1 MWWGK
6 GKMTK
11 DIKNRNEYDT
21 FIQTVGRLLEEY
33 RKKAY
38 QEVNSILVD
47 TYWEIGRRIVE
58 FEQKGREKAEYGS
71 GLLNKLSKDLTFKYG
86 KGFSIDNLERMRRFF
101 LYFPNSAALSRKLSW
116 SHYLLILRIEEPLA
130 RQFYQKEVETE
141 GWGTRELSRQINSQL
156 FERIALSKDKK
167 GVLALALKG
176 QVIERADNLIKDPY
190 VLEFLGLKEEER
202 YTENLLEERIISNLK
217 EFLLE
222 LGKGFTFVARQQ
234 RITIEDEHFY
244 VDLVFYNRL
253 LRCFVIIELK
263 IGKLT
268 HQDIGQL
275 QMYVNYYNRSIKQK
289 DENPTI
295 GIILCADKKDTLVK
309 YTLPEDNKHIFASRY
324 KLYLPNKKQLEAEVR
339 KLLNTDKL

>member
-1 MWWGK
+1 M
-6 GKMTK
+6 
-11 DIKNRNEYDT
+11 KNRNEYGIL
-21 FIQTVGRLLEEY
+21 IQTVGRLLEEA

-38 QEVNSILVD
+38 YEINSVLVN

-58 FEQKGREKAEYGS
+58 YEQNGKEKAEYGS
-71 GLLNKLSKDLTFKYG
+71 GLLNKLSKDLTYKYG
-86 KGFSIDNLERMRRFF
+86 KGFSIDNLERMRKFF
-101 LYFPNSAALSRKLSW
+101 LDFPNSATLSRKLSW
-116 SHYLLILRIEEPLA
+116 SHYLLLLKIEEPLA
-130 RQFYQKEVETE
+130 RQFYQREVETE
-141 GWGTRELSRQINSQL
+141 GWSFRELSRQINSQL

-167 GVLALALKG
+167 SVLALARKG
-176 QVIERADNLIKDPY
+176 QIIERADNLIKDPY

-234 RITIEDEHFY
+234 RITIDDEHFY

-289 DENPTI
+289 EENPTI

-324 KLYLPNKKQLEAEVR
+324 KLYLPNKKRLEAEVR
-339 KLLNTDKL
+339 KLLNKDKL

>member
-1 MWWGK
+1 MWLGK
-6 GKMTK
+6 VKMTK

-21 FIQTVGRLLEEY
+21 FIQTVGQLLEEA
-33 RKKAY
+33 RKNVY

-47 TYWEIGRRIVE
+47 TYWEIGRRIVK

-130 RQFYQKEVETE
+130 RQFYQNEVETE

-234 RITIEDEHFY
+234 RITIDDEHFY

-289 DENPTI
+289 DENHTI

-324 KLYLPNKKQLEAEVR
+324 KLYLPEKKQLEEQVK
-339 KLLNTDKL
+339 KLLNKDKL